1 MTPDMKVDLEK
12 IETLVEPVALSIGCE
27 LVACE
32 WAMESGRATLRVLI
46 DKPGGI
52 LVEDCERLSY
62 LLDPLL
68 DVEDLIPQRYNLEIS
83 SPGLERPLKKLRD
96 FERFAGCP
104 VRLKTKIP
112 IENRSHFKG
121 EIKQVEGDMVFI
133 KTEGII
139 FQIPFKEIHRAKLEV
154 DWSKELKKKKK

>member
-1 MTPDMKVDLEK
+1 MRCESIVTSEATDLLRTELEKMGERGARFTATPDMKVDLEK

-32 WAMESGRATLRVLI
+32 WVMESGRATLRVLI

-68 DVEDLIPQRYNLEIS
+68 DVEDLIPQRY
-83 SPGLERPLKKLRD
+83 
-96 FERFAGCP
+96 
-104 VRLKTKIP
+104 
-112 IENRSHFKG
+112 
-121 EIKQVEGDMVFI
+121 
-133 KTEGII
+133 
-139 FQIPFKEIHRAKLEV
+139 
-154 DWSKELKKKKK
+154 